1 MESPVKPK
9 KPVLEMTDYCVD
21 MWSRKPFIHKFSI
34 CKSLSRDSVDAAS
47 HLLDCQRKEECEVLL
62 VPMERV

>member
-9 KPVLEMTDYCVD
+9 KPVLEMTDNFVD
-21 MWSRKPFIHKFSI
+21 MWSEKPFIHKFSI
-34 CKSLSRDSVDAAS
+34 HKSLSRHSVDAAS
-47 HLLDCQRKEECEVLL
+47 HLLDCQSKEVCEVLL